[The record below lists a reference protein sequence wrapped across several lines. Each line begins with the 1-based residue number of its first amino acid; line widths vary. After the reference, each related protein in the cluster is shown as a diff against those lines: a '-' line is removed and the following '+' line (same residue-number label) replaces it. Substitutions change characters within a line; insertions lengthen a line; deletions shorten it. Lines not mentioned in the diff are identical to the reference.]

1 MVASATDQQWM
12 QRALALAAEAAARG
26 EVPVGAVVVLD
37 GVIIGEGSNNP
48 IGGCDPTAHAEII
61 ALRAAAKTVAN
72 YRIAGATLYVTIEPC
87 TMCAGAIIHSR
98 VGRLVFG
105 ATEPKAGV
113 VVSQAKLLDSDYSNH
128 RIIVQSGV
136 MAEQCSAIVS
146 RFFQHRRDAKKALK
160 QQLRVADRDDTTD

>member
-87 TMCAGAIIHSR
+87 TMCAGALS
-98 VGRLVFG
+98 
-105 ATEPKAGV
+105 
-113 VVSQAKLLDSDYSNH
+113 
-128 RIIVQSGV
+128 
-136 MAEQCSAIVS
+136 
-146 RFFQHRRDAKKALK
+146 
-160 QQLRVADRDDTTD
+160 